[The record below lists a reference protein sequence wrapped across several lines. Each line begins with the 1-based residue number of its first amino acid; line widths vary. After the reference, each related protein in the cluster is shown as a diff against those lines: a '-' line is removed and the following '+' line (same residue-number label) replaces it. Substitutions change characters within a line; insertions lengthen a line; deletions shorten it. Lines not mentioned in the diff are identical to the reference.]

1 MKKLA
6 ILAVASLLASCAST
20 AGELAGSAS
29 QASDPVVTEE
39 RPALLPSTR
48 KPAAPPRIF
57 DETKGIMLR
66 ENTGITLQWIDW
78 DERGQVK
85 VTVNE
90 NGVWLL
96 SGVQTSPDGRP
107 GTVVVNGIITEIG
120 SDYFLLDGLVS
131 ISDTPDVGRRC
142 SDKKIWRFG
151 ITQDRQYWR
160 LREFEWCDG
169 LTDYIDIYF

>member
-1 MKKLA
+1 MKHLT
-6 ILAVASLLASCAST
+6 ILAAAGLLVSCAE
-20 AGELAGSAS
+20 A
-29 QASDPVVTEE
+29 TEE
-39 RPALLPSTR
+39 PMAAVPPVSGAAEAGPRPALLPTTR
-48 KPAAPPRIF
+48 KPASPPLIL
-57 DETKGIMLR
+57 DQTKATMLR

-85 VTVNE
+85 VTVKE

-96 SGVQTSPDGRP
+96 SGVQTGSGP
-107 GTVVVNGIITEIG
+107 GTVILNGVVTEIG

-131 ISDTPDVGRRC
+131 IVDTPDIGRGC
-142 SDKKIWRFG
+142 SDRKVWRFG
-151 ITQDRQYWR
+151 ITQGRQYWR